1 MKIKKWQGM
10 GIVFLL
16 LLLLFVCFGNQQKTN
31 EAIVEPGIIAEADE
45 EEPIP
50 KEGMYIFQDEEDNH
64 YEARLLDEVP
74 KCKYDFTNLK
84 EIEEGRMQYSDKENG
99 IFSKLGIDVSEFQGE
114 IDWQQVKEF
123 GIEFVIVRLGYR
135 AYGETGALVLDA
147 GFEQNIEGAIEAGL
161 EVGVYFFSQ
170 AVSDEEAKEEA
181 EYVLEQI
188 EPYQI
193 EGPIV
198 FDTEEIK
205 LGEAR
210 TDSNTVE
217 QYTKNCIVFCETIK
231 EAGYEP
237 MIYANMKWMAFHLDL
252 EQLIAYDFWYADLQ
266 EEPQCPYDFA
276 MWQYTEQGVVPGIES
291 NVNMNLWFVEE

>member
-1 MKIKKWQGM
+1 M
-10 GIVFLL
+10 GIAFLL
-16 LLLLFVCFGNQQKTN
+16 LLLLFVSLEKRQKTK
-31 EAIVEPGIIAEADE
+31 EVIVEPEIVSEADE
-45 EEPIP
+45 EEPTP
-50 KEGMYIFQDEEDNH
+50 KEGMYIFQDEEDNR
-64 YEARLLDEVP
+64 YEAKLLDEVP

-84 EIEEGRMQYSDKENG
+84 ETEEGRIEYSDQENG
-99 IFSKLGIDVSEFQGE
+99 ISSKLGIDVSEFQGE
-114 IDWQQVKEF
+114 IDWQQVKES

-135 AYGETGALVLDA
+135 AYGENGTLVLDA
-147 GFEQNIEGAIEAGL
+147 GFEENIEGAIEAGL

-170 AVSDEEAKEEA
+170 AISDEEAKEEA
-181 EYVLEQI
+181 EYVLELI

-193 EGPIV
+193 NGPIV

-231 EAGYEP
+231 EAGYQP

-252 EQLIAYDFWYADLQ
+252 EQLTAYNFWYADAH
-266 EEPQCPYDFA
+266 EKPQCPYDFA
-276 MWQYTEQGVVPGIES
+276 MWQYTENGVVPGIES
-291 NVNMNLWFVEE
+291 NVNMNLWFVEK